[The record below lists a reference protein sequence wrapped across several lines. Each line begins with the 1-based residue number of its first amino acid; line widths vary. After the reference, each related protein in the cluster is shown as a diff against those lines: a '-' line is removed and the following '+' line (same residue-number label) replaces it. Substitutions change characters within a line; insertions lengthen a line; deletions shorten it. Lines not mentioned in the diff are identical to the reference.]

1 MACAEYSGL
10 EVEEEELEEKT
21 DGEKGSL
28 EQLPTEKQEALNRIR
43 TVIGH
48 SRGIEK
54 MIEEERYCIDI
65 LKQIAAV
72 QSSLSKL
79 ANLLTKDHMRV
90 CVSEAVKEGK
100 GEDKIEELVEV
111 LKYLRGS

>member
-1 MACAEYSGL
+1 MSCAEYSGIGVDGK
-10 EVEEEELEEKT
+10 E

-28 EQLPTEKQEALNRIR
+28 EQLPTEKREALNRIR

-90 CVSEAVKEGK
+90 CVAEAIKEGE

-111 LKYLRGS
+111 LKYLRGG

>member
-1 MACAEYSGL
+1 MTETEDNLG
-10 EVEEEELEEKT
+10 T
-21 DGEKGSL
+21 DEGTGSL
-28 EQLPTEKQEALNRIR
+28 EQLPKEKREALNRIR

-48 SRGIEK
+48 SKGIEN

-79 ANLLTKDHMRV
+79 ANLLTRDHMSV
-90 CVSEAVKEGK
+90 CQRSN
-100 GEDKIEELVEV
+100 
-111 LKYLRGS
+111 

>member
-10 EVEEEELEEKT
+10 EVDEKQE
-21 DGEKGSL
+21 GEKGSL
-28 EQLPTEKQEALNRIR
+28 EQLPSEKKEALNRIR

-90 CVSEAVKEGK
+90 CLSEAVREGK

>member
-1 MACAEYSGL
+1 MVCADYSGIG
-10 EVEEEELEEKT
+10 VDGKK

-28 EQLPTEKQEALNRIR
+28 EHLPNEKREALNRIR

-90 CVSEAVKEGK
+90 CVAEAIKEGE
-100 GEDKIEELVEV
+100 GEDKIDELVEV
-111 LKYLRGS
+111 LKYLGKS

>member
-1 MACAEYSGL
+1 MACAEYNGL
-10 EVEEEELEEKT
+10 REGEKK
-21 DGEKGSL
+21 DGKKGSL
-28 EQLPTEKQEALNRIR
+28 EHLPMEKQEALNRIK

-79 ANLLTKDHMRV
+79 ASLLTKDHMRV
-90 CVSEAVKEGK
+90 CVTEAVRDGE
-100 GEDKIEELVEV
+100 GEDKIDELVEV
-111 LKYLRGS
+111 LKYLRKS

>member
-1 MACAEYSGL
+1 MACAHQSGL
-10 EVEEEELEEKT
+10 EVNGK
-21 DGEKGSL
+21 KGSL
-28 EQLPTEKQEALNRIR
+28 RSLPHEKTEALNRIR

-48 SRGIEK
+48 TKGIEK
-54 MIEEERYCIDI
+54 MIEDERYCIDI

-90 CVSEAVKEGK
+90 CVAEAIREGK
-100 GEDKIEELVEV
+100 GENKIDELVEV
-111 LKYLRGS
+111 LKYLRR

>member
-10 EVEEEELEEKT
+10 EVDEKQ
-21 DGEKGSL
+21 DGNKGSL
-28 EQLPTEKQEALNRIR
+28 EKLPSEKQEALNRIR

-90 CVSEAVKEGK
+90 CVSEAIKEGE
-100 GEDKIEELVEV
+100 GEEKIEELVEV
-111 LKYLRGS
+111 LKYLRSG

>member
-1 MACAEYSGL
+1 MACSEYSGL
-10 EVEEEELEEKT
+10 EVGERELEKEM

-28 EQLPTEKQEALNRIR
+28 QQLPTEKEEALNRIR

-72 QSSLSKL
+72 QSSLSQL

-90 CVSEAVKEGK
+90 CVSEAIKEGE
-100 GEDKIEELVEV
+100 GEDKIDELVEV
-111 LKYLRGS
+111 LKYLGKS

>member
-1 MACAEYSGL
+1 MACAEHSGL
-10 EVEEEELEEKT
+10 EVEEKK

-28 EQLPTEKQEALNRIR
+28 EQLPTEKEEALNRIR

-54 MIEEERYCIDI
+54 MIEEERYCIDT

-72 QSSLSKL
+72 QSSLSRL

-90 CVSEAVKEGK
+90 CVTKAVREGE
-100 GEDKIEELVEV
+100 GEDKIEELMEV

>member
-1 MACAEYSGL
+1 MPCVDEN
-10 EVEEEELEEKT
+10 ELVRG
-21 DGEKGSL
+21 DEKGSL
-28 EQLPTEKQEALNRIR
+28 ENLPEEKQEALNRIR

-48 SRGIEK
+48 SKGIES

-90 CVSEAVKEGK
+90 CLSEAIKEGE
-100 GEDKIEELVEV
+100 GEGKIEELVEV
-111 LKYLRGS
+111 LKYLGKS

>member
-1 MACAEYSGL
+1 MSCADYGTL
-10 EVEEEELEEKT
+10 ET

-28 EQLPTEKQEALNRIR
+28 EQLPQEKDEALNRIR

-79 ANLLTKDHMRV
+79 STLLTKDHMRV
-90 CVSEAVKEGK
+90 CVSEAISEGK
-100 GEDKIEELVEV
+100 GEEKIQELVEV
-111 LKYLRGS
+111 LKYLRKS

>member
-1 MACAEYSGL
+1 MPCVDDS
-10 EVEEEELEEKT
+10 ELVR
-21 DGEKGSL
+21 DDEKGSL
-28 EQLPTEKQEALNRIR
+28 ENLPKEKKEALDRIR

-48 SRGIEK
+48 ARGIES
-54 MIEEERYCIDI
+54 MIEEERYCIDV

-90 CVSEAVKEGK
+90 CLSEAIKEGE
-100 GEDKIEELVEV
+100 GEGKIEELVEV
-111 LKYLRGS
+111 LKYLGKS

>member
-1 MACAEYSGL
+1 MTRVEYSGL
-10 EVEEEELEEKT
+10 EAEEKK

-28 EQLPTEKQEALNRIR
+28 KHISTEKQGTLNRIR

-79 ANLLTKDHMRV
+79 ANSLTKDHMRV
-90 CVSEAVKEGK
+90 CVAEAVREGK

-111 LKYLRGS
+111 LKYLRGN

>member
-10 EVEEEELEEKT
+10 EVEENELEEKT
-21 DGEKGSL
+21 DGDKGSL
-28 EQLPTEKQEALNRIR
+28 EQLSNEKKEALNRIR

-72 QSSLSKL
+72 QSSLSKP

-90 CVSEAVKEGK
+90 CVAEAVKEGE

>member
-1 MACAEYSGL
+1 MACAEYSGM
-10 EVEEEELEEKT
+10 ELEERE

-48 SRGIEK
+48 SEGIEK

-65 LKQIAAV
+65 LKQVAAV
-72 QSSLSKL
+72 QSSLSQL

-90 CVSEAVKEGK
+90 CVSEAIQEGE

-111 LKYLRGS
+111 LKYLGKS

>member
-1 MACAEYSGL
+1 MPCNDYSEL
-10 EVEEEELEEKT
+10 PVDEEGDET
-21 DGEKGSL
+21 KGSL
-28 EQLPTEKQEALNRIR
+28 EHLPEEKREALNRIR

-90 CVSEAVKEGK
+90 CVTEAIREGE
-100 GEDKIEELVEV
+100 GEEKIEELAEV
-111 LKYLRGS
+111 LKYLRSA

>member
-1 MACAEYSGL
+1 MACAHQSGL
-10 EVEEEELEEKT
+10 EVNGK
-21 DGEKGSL
+21 KGSL
-28 EQLPTEKQEALNRIR
+28 EKLPHEKTEALNRIR
-43 TVIGH
+43 TVTGH
-48 SRGIEK
+48 VKGIEK

-79 ANLLTKDHMRV
+79 ANLLTKDHMRI

-100 GEDKIEELVEV
+100 GETKIDELVEV
-111 LKYLRGS
+111 LKYLRRG